1 MYLANV
7 TMFAVF
13 QARDSHTSFSSIFF
27 RTASLYLH
35 QPFVVSSV
43 CESATASPRSCL
55 TESMES
61 NRTLLFG
68 SFIVQVMQSV
78 EIEKQQSRRL
88 VSGDS
93 LYHSLE
99 YLALNF
105 SPPKRLQWKTW
116 FYVNLVLG
124 RFPAVQDKEAPSPVN
139 NRTLLSHLWGRF

>member
-1 MYLANV
+1 M
-7 TMFAVF
+7 
-13 QARDSHTSFSSIFF
+13 
-27 RTASLYLH
+27 
-35 QPFVVSSV
+35 
-43 CESATASPRSCL
+43 

-105 SPPKRLQWKTW
+105 SPPKRLQWKT
-116 FYVNLVLG
+116 
-124 RFPAVQDKEAPSPVN
+124 
-139 NRTLLSHLWGRF
+139 

>member
-1 MYLANV
+1 
-7 TMFAVF
+7 MFAVF
-13 QARDSHTSFSSIFF
+13 QARDSHTSFSPIFF

-61 NRTLLFG
+61 NRSLVFG

-93 LYHSLE
+93 LYHSI
-99 YLALNF
+99 AG
-105 SPPKRLQWKTW
+105 
-116 FYVNLVLG
+116 VLG
-124 RFPAVQDKEAPSPVN
+124 FELFTTQEVANKGKKQLISCL
-139 NRTLLSHLWGRF
+139 T

>member
-105 SPPKRLQWKTW
+105 SPPKRLLIKEKNSL
-116 FYVNLVLG
+116 YRASLNLGSLHHE
-124 RFPAVQDKEAPSPVN
+124 AVKVV
-139 NRTLLSHLWGRF
+139 

>member
-13 QARDSHTSFSSIFF
+13 QACDSHTSFSSIFF

-61 NRTLLFG
+61 NRSLLFG

-88 VSGDS
+88 VS

-99 YLALNF
+99 YLALTF
-105 SPPKRLQWKTW
+105 SPPKRLLIKKKNSL
-116 FYVNLVLG
+116 YRASLNLGSLHHE
-124 RFPAVQDKEAPSPVN
+124 AVKVV
-139 NRTLLSHLWGRF
+139 

>member
-13 QARDSHTSFSSIFF
+13 QARNSHTSFSSIFF
-27 RTASLYLH
+27 RAASLYLH

-61 NRTLLFG
+61 NGSLLFG

-99 YLALNF
+99 YLALTF
-105 SPPKRLQWKTW
+105 SPPKRLLIKKKKTA
-116 FYVNLVLG
+116 YIVH
-124 RFPAVQDKEAPSPVN
+124 
-139 NRTLLSHLWGRF
+139 HLTWDHYIVKL

>member
-61 NRTLLFG
+61 NRSVLFG

-88 VSGDS
+88 VS

-99 YLALNF
+99 YLALTF
-105 SPPKRLQWKTW
+105 SPPKRLLIKKKNSL
-116 FYVNLVLG
+116 YRASLNLGSLHHE
-124 RFPAVQDKEAPSPVN
+124 AVKVV
-139 NRTLLSHLWGRF
+139 